1 MSDWQTWGVP
11 VVPALISI
19 LGALFSL
26 LFSRRAARSDR
37 REAAEQL
44 ATRFTEPLLQAIFNL
59 ETRIYNIVGLGFFD
73 RFHHADS
80 SPEDREYAALN
91 TLYVAAQYFCWIE
104 ILRRDS
110 QFVDPRQD
118 ERNVRVAHGLEAVR
132 DAFADSL
139 GITEPCFRLFRGEQR
154 AMGEVMLVPVVDPP
168 PGVPRWEC
176 LGYAPFVAMLDD
188 PGMARWFRRMRAD
201 IDLLVA
207 DTSRHDARLRIIQQ
221 RLMDVVDIVD
231 PDGRRVPTQL
241 RKRLASPR
249 AGVPAGAGQ
258 PTGAFHA

>member
-1 MSDWQTWGVP
+1 MSDWQTWA
-11 VVPALISI
+11 VPAVPAVIS
-19 LGALFSL
+19 LAGALVSI

-37 REAAEQL
+37 REAAVQL
-44 ATRFTEPLLQAIFNL
+44 ATRFTEPLLQAISNL
-59 ETRIYNIVGLGFFD
+59 ETRIYNIVELDFFD

-80 SPEDREYAALN
+80 SSEDREYAVLN

-118 ERNVRVAHGLEAVR
+118 DRNVRVSHGLEAVR
-132 DAFADSL
+132 DAFTDSH
-139 GITEPCFRLFRGEQR
+139 GIDEPCFRLFRGEQR

-176 LGYAPFVAMLDD
+176 LGYAPFVAMLDE
-188 PGMARWFRRMRAD
+188 PGMARWFRRLRAD
-201 IDLLVA
+201 IGLLVA
-207 DTSRHDARLRIIQQ
+207 DSSGHDARLRIIHQ
-221 RLMDVVDIVD
+221 RLMDVVDVID

-249 AGVPAGAGQ
+249 AGVPARAGQ